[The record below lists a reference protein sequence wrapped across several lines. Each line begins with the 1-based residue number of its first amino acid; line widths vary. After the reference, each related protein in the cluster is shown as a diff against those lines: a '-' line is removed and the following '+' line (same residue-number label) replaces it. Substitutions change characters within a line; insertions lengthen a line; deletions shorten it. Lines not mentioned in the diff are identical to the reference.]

1 MNWHQ
6 VKSNWLLVESAVKR
20 KWGKFDE
27 ADLAMIDGQ
36 RESFAKVLAQH
47 YGFTNTEAEKKL
59 DDFIDDIDSPVQGG
73 IGPYWFAKFQK
84 WWIGPNPSHRL

>member
-6 VKSNWLLVESAVKR
+6 VKSNWLTVESAVKL

-27 ADLAMIDGQ
+27 ADLAMIDGK

-47 YGFTNTEAEKKL
+47 YGYTRKEAEKKL
-59 DDFIDDIDSPVQGG
+59 DDFIDDIESPDKGG
-73 IGPYWFAKFQK
+73 IGSYWYAKIQT
-84 WWIGPNPSHRL
+84 WWFGLDRSQRT